1 MPEITITISN
11 KDGET
16 STLTAP
22 SDLPLPAVTA
32 SVQSALEKCSA
43 SLICQKAWAGNVAK
57 NIAPNW
63 DLDTL
68 GTWGAVDN
76 AVVFFPDTKV
86 NTDDLDEV
94 SAVTSGERSVVEVA
108 DTFKL
113 QAWDEMTD
121 LVKALCLASLIA
133 CYEGA
138 MLTVR
143 YPMDFE
149 IGDDKYCPAP
159 GVVRDLWEKMK
170 GLAK

>member
-1 MPEITITISN
+1 MSEISITIKGI
-11 KDGET
+11 DGET
-16 STLTAP
+16 ATLTAP
-22 SDLPLPAVTA
+22 SDLPLSSITA
-32 SVQSALEKCSA
+32 SVQSALEKCST
-43 SLICQKAWAGNVAK
+43 SLIRQRAWAENVAK

-68 GTWGAVDN
+68 GTWGVVDN
-76 AVVFFPDTKV
+76 TVIFFPNTKV
-86 NTDDLDEV
+86 TTNDLEEV
-94 SAVTSGERSVVEVA
+94 NAVTIEERSLVEVA

-121 LVKALCLASLIA
+121 FVKALSLAALIA

-138 MLTVR
+138 MLVVR

-159 GVVRDLWEKMK
+159 GIVRNLWEKMK
-170 GLAK
+170 GYAK

>member
-1 MPEITITISN
+1 MLKITISN

-32 SVQSALEKCSA
+32 SVQSALEKCSL
-43 SLICQKAWAGNVAK
+43 SVKRQRYWAENVVK
-57 NIAPNW
+57 NIAPDW
-63 DLDTL
+63 DLDNL
-68 GTWGAVDN
+68 GKWGAIDDT
-76 AVVFFPDTKV
+76 VVFFPDTKV
-86 NTDDLDEV
+86 NIDDLDEV

-108 DTFKL
+108 DIFKL

-121 LVKALCLASLIA
+121 LVKALSLASLIA

-149 IGDDKYCPAP
+149 IGDAKYCPAP
-159 GVVRDLWEKMK
+159 GIVRDLWEKMK

>member
-16 STLTAP
+16 AILTAP

-32 SVQSALEKCSA
+32 SVQSALEKCSTP
-43 SLICQKAWAGNVAK
+43 LIRQRAWAENVAK

-68 GTWGAVDN
+68 GTWGSVDN

-86 NTDDLDEV
+86 STDDLEV
-94 SAVTSGERSVVEVA
+94 VSEVISEERSVVEVA
-108 DTFKL
+108 DVFKF
-113 QAWDEMTD
+113 QAWSEMTD
-121 LVKALCLASLIA
+121 LVKALSLASLIA

-170 GLAK
+170 GYAK

>member
-22 SDLPLPAVTA
+22 SDLPLPALTA
-32 SVQSALEKCSA
+32 SVQSALDKCSV
-43 SLICQKAWAGNVAK
+43 SLIRQRAWAENVAK

-63 DLDTL
+63 DLEML

-76 AVVFFPDTKV
+76 AVVFFPDVKV
-86 NTDDLDEV
+86 TTDDLEEV
-94 SAVTSGERSVVEVA
+94 SAVISDERSVVEVA
-108 DTFKL
+108 NIFKF
-113 QAWDEMTD
+113 QAWSEMTD
-121 LVKALCLASLIA
+121 LVKALSLAALIA

-159 GVVRDLWEKMK
+159 GVVRNLWTIMK